1 VVRSRHP
8 IRRPRH
14 VDLAINLAEG
24 EQLYIP
30 TSPYL
35 RLLENRIQLDRVPF
49 SDRGSRLLVY
59 RDRRTSHALFVKL
72 AERLTSLTPGLSAYR
87 NRPPFIAGLSL
98 VDAEGQALPFDLTT
112 FPHALQF
119 QTLLGEFVLIFQD
132 GRTLSFGVPPGIAC
146 GIRFSI
152 SPDLS
157 RPDGHGGEFKS
168 VRNCAYSTN
177 GDVVLNRVE
186 NNGNGYDVALAV
198 GGDADTAITLHV
210 QGGLDLNRA
219 VSPFRE
225 ALWAAE
231 ERWDRW
237 FAAVPSVAE
246 TYRNQYYYAWWV
258 MGNNMLAPQGYFRR
272 ESVAPSKAHY
282 VGAWQWDNYFHALA
296 FRYTDKALARD
307 QIEFMLDHQQPNGM
321 IPDAVYDE
329 GMITQLEGPVAAAVT
344 KPPIVGWVA
353 MHVFAQTGDEL
364 LLRDIYDP
372 LVRWNSWWFGL
383 NDDDSDGIVQYSHPF
398 SSGLDDSPLWDE
410 GVPVE
415 AVDLNTYLC
424 IQMQS
429 LSRMAR
435 ILGRGHESE
444 MWQRKA
450 DALAARMIEHFYDKQ
465 AGLFWS
471 QKDHRPI
478 RVVTPFSLYP
488 LWTGRMPE
496 AIVDRLL
503 AHLRDPRSFWTP
515 HPLPTVAA
523 NDRKY
528 DPQQMWRGPVWININ
543 YIFVEALARAGRPEI
558 ARDLAERTLALVMGQ
573 NDIYEYYHPAT
584 GEAPPKAAPMFGWS
598 AACFIDLAIRMSRGE
613 I

>member
-1 VVRSRHP
+1 MLAVLPAIQDVERGYWLYVPRS
-8 IRRPRH
+8 
-14 VDLAINLAEG
+14 
-24 EQLYIP
+24 
-30 TSPYL
+30 SYL
-35 RLLENRIQLDRVPF
+35 CLLENRIQIDRVPF

-59 RDRRTSHALFVKL
+59 RDKRAPQALYVKL
-72 AERLTSLTPGLSAYR
+72 AERLTSLTPGLSTYR
-87 NRPPFIAGLSL
+87 TRPPFISNLRL
-98 VDAEGQALPFDLTT
+98 VDGAGQAQPFTLTT
-112 FPHALQF
+112 YPHALHF
-119 QTLLGEFVLIFQD
+119 ETPLGEWRLIFQD
-132 GRTLSFGVPPGIAC
+132 GWTLSFGVPAGVAC
-146 GIRFSI
+146 GISFSVA
-152 SPDLS
+152 PDLS
-157 RPDGHGGEFKS
+157 RPDARGGEFKS

-177 GDVVLNRVE
+177 GEVVLNRVE
-186 NNGNGYDVALAV
+186 NNGNGYDVTLV
-198 GGDADTAITLHV
+198 TTGDSDTAITLHV
-210 QGGLDLNRA
+210 QAGLDLNRA
-219 VSPFRE
+219 VIPFRE
-225 ALWAAE
+225 ALQAAE
-231 ERWDRW
+231 ARWDRW
-237 FAAVPSVAE
+237 FAAVPAVDGALRS
-246 TYRNQYYYAWWV
+246 QYYYAWWV
-258 MGNNMLAPQGYFRR
+258 MGNNILSPQGYFRR

-296 FRYTDKALARD
+296 FRYTDKALAHD
-307 QIEFMLDHQQPNGM
+307 QIEFMLDHQQPDGM

-329 GMITQLEGPVAAAVT
+329 GMITQLEVPVAAAVT
-344 KPPIVGWVA
+344 KPPIIGWVA
-353 MHVFAQTGDEL
+353 MHVFAQTGDEQ
-364 LLRDIYDP
+364 LLREIYEP

-435 ILGRGHESE
+435 ILGRTHETA

-450 DALAARMIEHFYDKQ
+450 DTLADRMIEHFYDHK

-471 QKDHRPI
+471 QKDHNPI

-488 LWTGRMPE
+488 LWTGRMP
-496 AIVDRLL
+496 AKIADRLV
-503 AHLRDPRSFWTP
+503 AHLRDPLSFWTP

-528 DPQQMWRGPVWININ
+528 DPEQMWRGPVWININ
-543 YIFVEALARAGRPEI
+543 YIFVEALARAGYAAM

-573 NDIYEYYHPAT
+573 NDIYEYYHPVT

-598 AACFIDLAIRMSRGE
+598 AACFIDLAVRMTRGE